1 MFSKFISFIVN
12 RSTAALRS
20 IIRKKTFSLKE
31 LKTFHLSSL
40 FEHACVAMREPQDW
54 RAARHQEEEGLKK
67 KKDDDDEEV
76 QEVDD
81 EKKYKNSERQKKYPR
96 YLKETVIPNGNQ
108 QHKVF
113 IIPIFSFYFL
123 FYNVL

>member
-1 MFSKFISFIVN
+1 
-12 RSTAALRS
+12 
-20 IIRKKTFSLKE
+20 
-31 LKTFHLSSL
+31 
-40 FEHACVAMREPQDW
+40 MREPQDW

-81 EKKYKNSERQKKYPR
+81 EKKYTNSERQKKYPR
-96 YLKETVIPNGNQ
+96 YFIETIIPNGNQ

-113 IIPIFSFYFL
+113 KSAHSADLFPSIFYFIMCININPL
-123 FYNVL
+123 